1 MNIAE
6 WVQSYGYAAVAAGTF
21 LEGESVLLVAG
32 AAAARGHLALP
43 VVIAI
48 AAFASFLGD
57 QLYFWVGRRYGTAL
71 LARYPSLQPRA
82 ARVNGLLERHHLLV
96 ILSIRFL
103 YGLRVAGPIAIGM
116 SRVSWS
122 RFVLL
127 NALAAI
133 LWALLIAGI
142 GYGAGHALVY
152 LLKGIDA
159 DEVWGL
165 SLLLVVGLV
174 WWLLRR
180 RALHHKI

>member
-1 MNIAE
+1 M
-6 WVQSYGYAAVAAGTF
+6 
-21 LEGESVLLVAG
+21 
-32 AAAARGHLALP
+32 
-43 VVIAI
+43 
-48 AAFASFLGD
+48 
-57 QLYFWVGRRYGTAL
+57 
-71 LARYPSLQPRA
+71 QPRA

-127 NALAAI
+127 NGLAAV

-159 DEVWGL
+159 DEVWGF
-165 SLLLVVGLV
+165 SLLLVLGLV

-180 RALHHKI
+180 RALNHKI

>member
-57 QLYFWVGRRYGTAL
+57 QLYFWVGHRYGAAL
-71 LARYPSLQPRA
+71 LARFPSLQPRA

-122 RFVLL
+122 RFMLL
-127 NALAAI
+127 NGLAAI
-133 LWALLIAGI
+133 LWALLIAGA

-152 LLKGIDA
+152 LLKAVDA
-159 DEVWGL
+159 DELWGL
-165 SLLLVVGLV
+165 SLLLVLGLV

-180 RALHHKI
+180 RALNHKI